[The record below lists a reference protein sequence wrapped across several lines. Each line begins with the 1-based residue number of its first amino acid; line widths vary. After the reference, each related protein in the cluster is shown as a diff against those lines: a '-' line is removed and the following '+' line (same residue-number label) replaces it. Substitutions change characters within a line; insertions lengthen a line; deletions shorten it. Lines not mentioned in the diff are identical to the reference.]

1 MRKLFA
7 TILSLVM
14 LLALGA
20 AAESPAYT
28 EEVIAIDAGDHSIPA
43 TLTLPAAKADV
54 QAPAVLMLHGNGS
67 NRHEAGNGYDL
78 LAPKLAEAGIASLRF
93 DYIGNGD
100 SETDYLNFTHETG
113 VADALQSAQY
123 LAALP
128 QVDAD
133 RIGIMG
139 WSQGGGI
146 ALMAASRDEN
156 LRSVLTWAGAMY
168 DGTIDEEAYA
178 TAQKDGFYLAEYGWR
193 DPLKLS
199 PAYFEVLKTFIVA
212 DAVPQIKGPILA
224 INGKLDDA
232 VPPEIAQKIAELA
245 AHEDSGYLLLEDA
258 DHTFNIFT
266 GDMTVFDQLMEE
278 TVKWF
283 SNTL

>member
-7 TILSLVM
+7 LLLSLMM

-20 AAESPAYT
+20 AAETPTYT
-28 EEVIAIDAGDHSIPA
+28 EEVITIDAGDHQIPA
-43 TLTLPAAKADV
+43 TLTLPAV
-54 QAPAVLMLHGNGS
+54 QADAKVPAVLMLHGNGS

-100 SETDYLNFTHETG
+100 SETDYIHFTHETG
-113 VADALQSAQY
+113 VLDALKSAEY
-123 LAALP
+123 LAAVP
-128 QVDAD
+128 QVDAE

-146 ALMAASRDEN
+146 ALMAASRNEN

-178 TAQKDGFYLAEYGWR
+178 TAQKDGFYLSEYGWR

-212 DAVPQIKGPILA
+212 DAIPAIKAPILA
-224 INGKLDDA
+224 INGQLDDVV
-232 VPPEIAQKIAELA
+232 VPKTAEDIVALSA
-245 AHEDSGYLLLEDA
+245 NEQSRVLLLEEA

-266 GDMTVFDQLMEE
+266 GDMTVFDQLIAETIKWFEE
-278 TVKWF
+278 T
-283 SNTL
+283 L